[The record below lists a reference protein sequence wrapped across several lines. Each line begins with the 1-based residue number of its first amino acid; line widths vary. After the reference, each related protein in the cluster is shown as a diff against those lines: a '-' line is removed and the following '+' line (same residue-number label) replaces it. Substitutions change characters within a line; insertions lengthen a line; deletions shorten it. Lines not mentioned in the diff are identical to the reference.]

1 MATPR
6 GDPSTAAGAP
16 VTPSK
21 WLVTAA
27 ISIGT
32 LMGTI
37 DASIVNVALPHVQA
51 SFGVAVTEAT
61 WITTAYL
68 VALVVILP
76 LTGWLG
82 STFGRKRVYQIG
94 LIVFTGASVLAG
106 IAPSLPALIAAR
118 VLQGLGAG
126 VLGPTEQ
133 SILRETFPPK
143 EQGLATGLYGMVVLL
158 GPTIGPLL
166 GGWITDAYTWR
177 WIFFINLPVGLL
189 ASAMVAVIVR
199 VREAPRMRTGG
210 AAFDFVGIGLMAAGL
225 SSLVVVLEQGNRW
238 DWFDSP
244 LVWALTLTAVSGLV
258 LFVLWELIGTE
269 SPAVDLRILS
279 SRAFTAG
286 WVSIGIVGFG
296 LIGGLVL
303 QSLFLQQ
310 ALDYTATQ
318 TGLTFLPRGLVT
330 MVITPVAGIVTGL
343 IGPRYI
349 VAPGLMLA
357 ASVMFLMSRWT
368 LDAGPAQIVIP
379 MLLLGLGLSLLLVP
393 LFGSALNSV
402 PRPKA
407 TGAAG
412 LMNLMFQLGGSFGTA
427 ILTTMLERGTDL
439 FHARL
444 VEHAR
449 PDNPAWTAA
458 LGQVTALMTVRGGSD
473 ATAGHQQALA
483 ALDRLITGQ
492 AAVLSF
498 EHAFQVITLLFL
510 AALLATPFLQAGRR
524 SVSGEAQSI
533 DL

>member
-1 MATPR
+1 MATLS
-6 GDPSTAAGAP
+6 GDAGAAAGAP
-16 VTPSK
+16 VAPSK

-37 DASIVNVALPHVQA
+37 DASIVNVALPDIQA
-51 SFGVAVTEAT
+51 SFGVAITEAT

-68 VALVVILP
+68 VSLVVILP

-82 STFGRKRVYQIG
+82 SVWGRKRVYQVG
-94 LIVFTGASVLAG
+94 LIVFTGASVLA
-106 IAPSLPALIAAR
+106 AVASSLPALIAAR

-143 EQGLATGLYGMVVLL
+143 EQGLASGLYGMVVLL

-166 GGWITDAYTWR
+166 GGWITDGYAWR
-177 WIFFINLPVGLL
+177 GIFFINLPVGLL
-189 ASAMVAVIVR
+189 ALGMVAMI
-199 VREAPRMRTGG
+199 VREAPRSRTAQAG
-210 AAFDFVGIGLMAAGL
+210 FDFVGIGLMAAGL

-238 DWFDSP
+238 DWFDSQ
-244 LVWALTLTAVSGLV
+244 LVWGLSLTAGSSLL
-258 LFVLWELIGTE
+258 LFVLWELVGTGA
-269 SPAVDLRILS
+269 PAVDLRILGR
-279 SRAFTAG
+279 RAFASA

-310 ALDYTATQ
+310 ALGYTATQ
-318 TGLTFLPRGLVT
+318 TGLKFLPRGLIT
-330 MVITPVAGIVTGL
+330 MVMTPVAGILTGL
-343 IGPRYI
+343 IGPRF
-349 VAPGLMLA
+349 VVGPGMVLA

-368 LDAGPAQIVIP
+368 LDAGPAQILFP
-379 MLLLGLGLSLLLVP
+379 MVVLGFALSLLIVP
-393 LFGSALNSV
+393 LFASGLNAV
-402 PRPKA
+402 EPPKA

-427 ILTTMLERGTDL
+427 ILATMLERGTIL

-449 PDNPAWTAA
+449 PDSPAWMEAV
-458 LGQVTALMTVRGGSD
+458 GGVSRLMMVRGGAD
-473 ATAGHQQALA
+473 ATAGQQQALF

-498 EHAFQVITLLFL
+498 EHAFQVIALLFL
-510 AALLATPFLQAGRR
+510 AALLVAPFLPAGRR
-524 SVSGEAQSI
+524 NVPGEAHSV

>member
-1 MATPR
+1 MDTP
-6 GDPSTAAGAP
+6 AGGQSSPPEGP
-16 VTPSK
+16 VTPNK
-21 WLVTAA
+21 WLVTVA

-82 STFGRKRVYQIG
+82 STWGRKRVYQVG
-94 LIVFTGASVLAG
+94 LIVFTAASVFAG
-106 IAPSLPALIAAR
+106 VAPSLPALIAAR

-166 GGWITDAYTWR
+166 GGWITDSFAWR

-189 ASAMVAVIVR
+189 ASAMVAII
-199 VREAPRMRTGG
+199 VREAPRMRTGRAG
-210 AAFDFVGIGLMAAGL
+210 FDFVGIGLMAAGL

-244 LVWALTLTAVSGLV
+244 LVWGLALTAGSSLL
-258 LFVLWELIGTE
+258 LFVLWELVGTE
-269 SPAVDLRILS
+269 APAVDLRVLG
-279 SRAFTAG
+279 SRAFAAA

-310 ALDYTATQ
+310 ALGYTAMQ
-318 TGLTFLPRGLVT
+318 TGLKFLPRGLVT
-330 MVITPVAGIVTGL
+330 MVITPAAGIVTGL
-343 IGPRYI
+343 IGPRFV
-349 VAPGLMLA
+349 VAPGMVLA

-368 LDAGPAQIVIP
+368 LDAGPLQIVFP
-379 MLLLGLGLSLLLVP
+379 MLVLGLALSLLLVP
-393 LFGSALNSV
+393 LFGSALNAV
-402 PRPKA
+402 ERPRV
-407 TGAAG
+407 TSAAG

-427 ILTTMLERGTDL
+427 ILTTMLERGTNL
-439 FHARL
+439 FRARL

-449 PDNPAWTAA
+449 PDSPAWAEA
-458 LGQVTALMTVRGGSD
+458 VGRVTALMTGRGGAD
-473 ATAGHQQALA
+473 ATAGQQQALF

-498 EHAFQVITLLFL
+498 EHAFQVVALLFL
-510 AALLATPFLQAGRR
+510 AALLAMPFLPAGGRPA
-524 SVSGEAQSI
+524 SGEAQSI